1 MIIFKPSQVHQG
13 HYVYINDEST
23 DIVVNLF
30 AYETIDEYRKQV
42 DEKIENFKTNNYE
55 TKNK

>member
-30 AYETIDEYRKQV
+30 AYKTIDEYKKQI
-42 DEKIENFKTNNYE
+42 DEKIENFKTNNYVV
-55 TKNK
+55 